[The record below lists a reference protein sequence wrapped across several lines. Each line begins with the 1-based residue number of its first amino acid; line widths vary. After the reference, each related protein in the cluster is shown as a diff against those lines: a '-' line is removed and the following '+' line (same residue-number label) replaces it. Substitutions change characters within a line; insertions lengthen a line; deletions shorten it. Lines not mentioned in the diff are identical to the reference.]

1 MELVA
6 EERWRTIVSSLGE
19 GLLVLDGDLRV
30 DSINPAGEKILGA
43 LADETRGQSIET
55 LAANWSLRDR
65 GPFAVSKLRHH
76 LQRGIPY
83 RNDDAFVVTE
93 TGEIV
98 YVSLVMTPLTS
109 SGRDLGAVIS
119 FRDVTSLK
127 VAEARLR
134 ESEQWFRRTFSAAP
148 IGMIRLAADGS
159 IADGNDAFGDMLGF
173 LPADLLEQPL
183 VQLWDL
189 DEALQYAPEIDR
201 LLSGQRTSW
210 HGEPGFQHADGRIVR
225 TAMSMVAV
233 PGVGTHPPFAIGV
246 VEDATER
253 QRLEVELRHAQKLE
267 SVGRLAAGIAH
278 EINTPIQFIGNN
290 VQFLRSAFQAL
301 ADAIPAPDV
310 HDGAADGGDLSF
322 YSQQVPAAIDET
334 LDGIDRVA
342 TIVRAMKAF
351 GHPGSGKRALADIN
365 DIVRTTL
372 VVATHEFRDVAD
384 VIEDYAAIPP
394 VACWQQDVKQV
405 VLNLL
410 VNAAHA
416 IGDAAADGGR
426 GRGTI
431 RVATRSLDGGVEI
444 AISDTGVGI
453 PDQLR
458 QQVFEP
464 FFTTKEVGRGTG
476 QGLSLAHTVVE
487 RHGGE
492 LSFDSEVGVGTTFR
506 VWLPEQP
513 APEDPSPLS
522 VSDPTAA
529 TRDVPDHQQGQ
540 RPQSEVRT

>member
-1 MELVA
+1 MGQVA

-30 DSINPAGEKILGA
+30 DSINPEGEKILGA

-109 SGRDLGAVIS
+109 AGRDLGAVIS

-159 IADGNDAFGDMLGF
+159 IADSNEAFGGMLGF
-173 LPADLLEQPL
+173 APAELLGQPL
-183 VQLWDL
+183 VQLWEL

-201 LLSGQRTSW
+201 LLSGQCTSW
-210 HGEPGFQHADGRIVR
+210 NAEPGFRHADGRIVR

-233 PGVGTHPPFAIGV
+233 PGVGTHPAFAIGV

-301 ADAIPAPDV
+301 ATALPVHEDGDPRGGTGDV
-310 HDGAADGGDLSF
+310 SF
-322 YSQQVPAAIDET
+322 YTEQIPAAIDET
-334 LDGIDRVA
+334 LEGIDRVA

-351 GHPGSGKRALADIN
+351 GHPGSGRRALADLN
-365 DIVRTTL
+365 EIVRTTL

-384 VIEDYAAIPP
+384 VVEDYGTVPP

-416 IGDAAADGGR
+416 IGDVADGTR

-431 RVATRSLDGGVEI
+431 RVETRALDAGVEV

-453 PDQLR
+453 PDEMR
-458 QQVFEP
+458 EQVFEP

-487 RHGGE
+487 RHGGS
-492 LSFDSEVGVGTTFR
+492 LSFESEVGVGTTFR

-513 APEDPSPLS
+513 APEEHDPLS
-522 VSDPTAA
+522 PPGPSA
-529 TRDVPDHQQGQ
+529 TSTHAPVHQQGQ
-540 RPQSEVRT
+540 RPRSEVGT